1 MPLRATGVV
10 CLAAVRGRRYLRL
23 QLGDTE
29 ARFHIRYVPGN
40 DDLLLCIHSHGCSGQ
55 KSLDISFRNGRL
67 FIRKLIILLS

>member
-29 ARFHIRYVPGN
+29 ARFHIHQYVPGN
-40 DDLLLCIHSHGCSGQ
+40 DDLLLCVHSHSCGRQ
-55 KSLDISFRNGRL
+55 KSLGISFRNGRL
-67 FIRKLIILLS
+67 FIHKLII